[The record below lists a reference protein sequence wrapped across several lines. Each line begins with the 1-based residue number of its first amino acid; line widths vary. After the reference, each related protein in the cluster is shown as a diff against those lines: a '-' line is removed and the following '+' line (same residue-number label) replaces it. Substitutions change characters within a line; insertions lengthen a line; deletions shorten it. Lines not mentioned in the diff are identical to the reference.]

1 MWLAPHFMALDV
13 AGASVLLFQKRKGIS
28 IYQRQSDP
36 VLDRALRRGRLR
48 LGNAEIFSRDEAGK
62 ALMRAIRRGDG
73 FFNLPDMD
81 FGTRDA
87 AFVPF
92 FGVQA
97 ATLLAPSRLAKAMNM
112 IVQPVVAEILPGGA
126 GYVVRYEPPWTRL
139 SERRPGR
146 RRGPHEPLDRKRDP
160 AQSGAIPV
168 GPSALQDAP
177 AGGAVAVLSNKVKRR
192 PAAGLECGGC
202 RLPAA
207 AGARIAR
214 PDNRDMRLRFTK
226 MQGAGNDFV
235 VLDATRAPLALDAAQ
250 LRRIG
255 DRRFGVGC
263 DQILIVEPSTTPGVD
278 FRYRIFNG
286 ASGEEVEQC
295 GNGARCF
302 VRFVRERGLTSKTT
316 IVVDTLNRRLEL
328 REQADGRVTVDMG
341 APDFEPL
348 HVPFDTTWLA
358 PRSVESGLPLWPVE
372 LGEGRSVTVA
382 VVSMGNPHAVQL
394 VADVDAAPVATQ
406 GPLLERHA
414 RFARGVNAGF
424 MQVVARD
431 AIRLR
436 VFERGAGETL
446 ACGTGACAAVAVGI
460 RLGLL
465 DAKVDVE
472 TRGGRLTIEWAGE
485 GAPVLMTGP
494 AQTVFEGE
502 IEL

>member
-1 MWLAPHFMALDV
+1 
-13 AGASVLLFQKRKGIS
+13 
-28 IYQRQSDP
+28 
-36 VLDRALRRGRLR
+36 
-48 LGNAEIFSRDEAGK
+48 
-62 ALMRAIRRGDG
+62 
-73 FFNLPDMD
+73 
-81 FGTRDA
+81 
-87 AFVPF
+87 
-92 FGVQA
+92 
-97 ATLLAPSRLAKAMNM
+97 
-112 IVQPVVAEILPGGA
+112 
-126 GYVVRYEPPWTRL
+126 
-139 SERRPGR
+139 
-146 RRGPHEPLDRKRDP
+146 
-160 AQSGAIPV
+160 
-168 GPSALQDAP
+168 
-177 AGGAVAVLSNKVKRR
+177 
-192 PAAGLECGGC
+192 
-202 RLPAA
+202 
-207 AGARIAR
+207 
-214 PDNRDMRLRFTK
+214 MRLRFTK

-235 VLDATRAPLALDAAQ
+235 VLDATRAPLELDGAQ

-263 DQILIVEPSTTPGVD
+263 DQILIVEQSSAPGVD

-286 ASGEEVEQC
+286 ASGDEVEQC

-302 VRFVRERGLTSKTT
+302 VRFVRARGLSDKKTL
-316 IVVDTLNRRLEL
+316 VVETMNRRLEL

-494 AQTVFEGE
+494 AHTVFEGE

>member
-1 MWLAPHFMALDV
+1 
-13 AGASVLLFQKRKGIS
+13 
-28 IYQRQSDP
+28 
-36 VLDRALRRGRLR
+36 
-48 LGNAEIFSRDEAGK
+48 
-62 ALMRAIRRGDG
+62 
-73 FFNLPDMD
+73 
-81 FGTRDA
+81 
-87 AFVPF
+87 
-92 FGVQA
+92 
-97 ATLLAPSRLAKAMNM
+97 
-112 IVQPVVAEILPGGA
+112 
-126 GYVVRYEPPWTRL
+126 
-139 SERRPGR
+139 
-146 RRGPHEPLDRKRDP
+146 
-160 AQSGAIPV
+160 
-168 GPSALQDAP
+168 
-177 AGGAVAVLSNKVKRR
+177 
-192 PAAGLECGGC
+192 
-202 RLPAA
+202 
-207 AGARIAR
+207 
-214 PDNRDMRLRFTK
+214 MRLRFTK

-235 VLDATRAPLALDAAQ
+235 VLDATRAPLALDATQ
-250 LRRIG
+250 LRRLG

-263 DQILIVEPSTTPGVD
+263 DQVLVVEASEAPGVD

-286 ASGEEVEQC
+286 ASGDEVEQC

-302 VRFVRERGLTSKTT
+302 VRFVRAHGLSEKKTL
-316 IVVDTLNRRLEL
+316 VVETMNRRLEL
-328 REQADGRVTVDMG
+328 REQDDGRVTVDMG
-341 APDFEPL
+341 SPDFEPL

-382 VVSMGNPHAVQL
+382 VVSMGNPHAVQV

-406 GPLLERHA
+406 GPLLERHV

-431 AIRLR
+431 RVRLR

-485 GAPVLMTGP
+485 AAPVLMTG
-494 AQTVFEGE
+494 AAETVFEGE